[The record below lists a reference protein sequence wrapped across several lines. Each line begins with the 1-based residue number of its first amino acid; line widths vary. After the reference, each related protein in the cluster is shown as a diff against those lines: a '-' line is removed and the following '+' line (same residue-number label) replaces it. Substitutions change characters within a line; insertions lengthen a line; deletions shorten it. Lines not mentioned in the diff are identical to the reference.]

1 MDEEQW
7 KPVVD
12 YEGLY
17 EVSNTGRVKSLNYNK
32 TGKERLLKTD
42 KTGRYLRVM
51 LGSKNGHFLVHR
63 LVAMAFIPNP
73 NNLPFVNHKDENK
86 FNNCVDNLEWC
97 TAQYNRNYGTS
108 IQRQIENQ
116 TNRKD
121 CSKVILQYS
130 IDGEF
135 IREWPS
141 GKEVQRQLGFAQ
153 TNISACCLGKYKQA
167 YGYIW
172 KYKEAEAA

>member
-1 MDEEQW
+1 MNKEIFRPVKGYEEM
-7 KPVVD
+7 
-12 YEGLY
+12 Y
-17 EVSNTGRVKSLNYNK
+17 EVSNLGRVKSVRF
-32 TGKERLLKTD
+32 GKERILKTD
-42 KTGRYLRVM
+42 KASGYLRVM
-51 LGSKNGHFLVHR
+51 LGRKNGHFLVHR
-63 LVAMAFIPNP
+63 LVAEAFIPNP
-73 NNLPFVNHKDENK
+73 DNLPCVNHKDENK
-86 FNNCVDNLEWC
+86 LNNRVDNLEWC
-97 TAQYNRNYGTS
+97 NYKYNSNYGTS

-141 GKEVQRQLGFAQ
+141 GKEVQRQLDFAQ
-153 TNISACCLGKYKQA
+153 TNISSCCLGKRKTA

-172 KYKEAEAA
+172 KYKEPQAS